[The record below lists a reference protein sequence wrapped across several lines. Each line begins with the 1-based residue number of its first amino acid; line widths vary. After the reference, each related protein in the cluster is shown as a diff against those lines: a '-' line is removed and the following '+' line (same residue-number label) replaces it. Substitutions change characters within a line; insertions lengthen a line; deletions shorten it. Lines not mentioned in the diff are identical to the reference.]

1 MPAFWH
7 LELDMPLFSD
17 DLLIKA
23 DGTIDEAYVAS
34 AAALCAKSRYG
45 FEASPGDVAYYVEI
59 LSGRALILRTRRL
72 RELGLPADP
81 TVSITAFGPVREG
94 VRRSAF

>member
-1 MPAFWH
+1 MP
-7 LELDMPLFSD
+7 PFSD

-23 DGTIDEAYVAS
+23 DGTIDEAYVAR
-34 AAALCAKSRYG
+34 AAESCAASRYG
-45 FEASPGDVAYYVEI
+45 VEASPGDIAYFAEV
-59 LSGRALILRTRRL
+59 LSGRALILRTRRR

-81 TVSITAFGPVREG
+81 TVSIAAFGPAREG